1 MDNPFILA
9 ALISFCYLLIKFAEM
24 RIIDKENKPLKII
37 IKDMFLVYFS
47 CVVGI
52 FFVQQVSEEHLNFF
66 SSTEKKPTAT
76 VFTNSPDF

>member
-9 ALISFCYLLIKFAEM
+9 ALVSLCYLIIKFSEM
-24 RIIDKENKPLKII
+24 RIIEKENKPLKVI

-52 FFVQQVSEEHLNFF
+52 FFVQQVSENPLSFF
-66 SSTEKKPTAT
+66 NDDTKASTV

>member
-9 ALISFCYLLIKFAEM
+9 ALISFCYLIIKFSEM
-24 RIIDKENKPLKII
+24 RIIDKENKPLKNI

-47 CVVGI
+47 CVIGI
-52 FFVQQVSEEHLNFF
+52 FLIQQIGDPISLISEEK
-66 SSTEKKPTAT
+66 TPATA